1 MPSWIAV
8 PICSDC
14 DEAMTP
20 DENGDYECPECGEII
35 ENEEEDE
42 F

>member
-1 MPSWIAV
+1 MSKWIAV
-8 PICSDC
+8 PICPDC
-14 DEAMTP
+14 DEVMTP

-35 ENEEEDE
+35 ENEDKDE